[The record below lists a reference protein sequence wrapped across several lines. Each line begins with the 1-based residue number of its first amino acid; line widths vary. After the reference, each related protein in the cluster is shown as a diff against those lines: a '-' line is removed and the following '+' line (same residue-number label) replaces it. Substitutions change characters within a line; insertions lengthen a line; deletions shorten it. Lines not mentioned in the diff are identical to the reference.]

1 MSVELILNESKG
13 YELTESIES
22 LPFENGMSAKLKDN
36 VWGGS
41 GKYYGSIK

>member
-13 YELTESIES
+13 YKLTESIES
-22 LPFENGMSAKLKDN
+22 LQFENGMSAYLKDY
-36 VWGGS
+36 GCGS